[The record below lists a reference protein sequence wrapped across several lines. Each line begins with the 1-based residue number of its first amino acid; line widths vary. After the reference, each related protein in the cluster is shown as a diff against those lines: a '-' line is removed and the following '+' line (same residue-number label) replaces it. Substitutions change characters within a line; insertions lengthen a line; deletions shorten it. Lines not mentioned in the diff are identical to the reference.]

1 MSLNMPR
8 NDKSNPYYSSFSRL
22 KPPSK
27 LSILTLLN
35 TTTKNLLSLFR
46 FTIRIHK
53 SFNALS
59 PNDFETFVLIKKLEE
74 EILEL
79 NAIWKR
85 DLKKTVSDFKFKIG
99 AKQGGDKLF
108 MKIDEISKFELEE
121 VNLGINVGIGN
132 RWDSR

>member
-1 MSLNMPR
+1 M
-8 NDKSNPYYSSFSRL
+8 NPYYDLFSKL

-27 LSILTLLN
+27 FSILTLLN

-46 FTIRIHK
+46 FTIRIHQ
-53 SFNALS
+53 SFNSLT

-79 NAIWKR
+79 NSVWKR
-85 DLKKTVSDFKFKIG
+85 DLKKIVSDFKFKIG
-99 AKQGGDKLF
+99 AKQGGDQLF

-121 VNLGINVGIGN
+121 VNLVVDKGVNN
-132 RWDSR
+132 RWDSRQSST